1 MNTGRRSFG
10 RLAGLIGAGMVVAG
24 IAGFGAMSV
33 NAQNANAP
41 ATSKIALIN
50 IEKVINDL
58 DEVKMGQQKIA
69 AKADGRQVEL
79 NTIAKQIDEGQ
90 KKLELIDPKDTSR
103 REEAVK
109 LMELTATANAKQQA
123 FQGIINIEKGDL
135 FKEVHGHIM
144 EACASYAQKNDIE
157 LILVDDRVL
166 SFQENDDVNK
176 VSALISQ
183 KRIVYGAPALDITD
197 AIIKSMNANFNAG
210 GAARKPAAPK
220 KP

>member
-1 MNTGRRSFG
+1 MKNGRNSFG
-10 RLAGLIGAGMVVAG
+10 RLAGWVGAGLVAAS
-24 IAGFGAMSV
+24 IAGVGAMSV
-33 NAQNANAP
+33 NAQNAANASP
-41 ATSKIALIN
+41 SRIALIN

-58 DEVKMGQQKIA
+58 DEVKMGQTKIA
-69 AKADGRQVEL
+69 AKSEARQAEL
-79 NTIAKQIDEGQ
+79 NVLVKQIDEGQ
-90 KKLELIDPKDTSR
+90 KKLELIATNDTSR
-103 REEAVK
+103 RDEAVK
-109 LMELTATANAKQQA
+109 LMEMTATANAKQQA

-144 EACASYAQKNDIE
+144 EAAANYAQKNDID

-166 SFQENDDVNK
+166 TFQENDDFGK

-197 AIIKSMNANFNAG
+197 AIIKLMNTNFAANPG
-210 GAARKPAAPK
+210 KKPAEKK

>member
-1 MNTGRRSFG
+1 MKTGRRSFG
-10 RLAGLIGAGMVVAG
+10 RLAGFVGAGIVATG
-24 IAGFGAMSV
+24 LAGFGAMSV
-33 NAQNANAP
+33 RANSANAP
-41 ATSKIALIN
+41 SASKIALIN

-69 AKADGRQVEL
+69 AKADARQAEL
-79 NTIAKQIDEGQ
+79 NNIAKQLDEGQ
-90 KKLELIDPKDTSR
+90 KKLELIDPKDTNR

-109 LMELTATANAKQQA
+109 MMELNATANAKQQA

-135 FKEVHGHIM
+135 FKQVHGHIM
-144 EACASYAQKNDIE
+144 DACANYAQKNDIE

-166 SFQENDDVNK
+166 TFQENDDVGK

-197 AIIKSMNANFNAG
+197 DIIKVMNNNFAANG
-210 GAARKPAAPK
+210 GKKPAPK

>member
-1 MNTGRRSFG
+1 MNTGRWSFG
-10 RLAGLIGAGMVVAG
+10 RFAGLIGAGVVA
-24 IAGFGAMSV
+24 AGVAGVGAMTV
-33 NAQNANAP
+33 NAQNAAAP
-41 ATSKIALIN
+41 SSSKIALIN

-58 DEVKMGQQKIA
+58 DEVKMGQTKIA
-69 AKADGRQVEL
+69 AKSEARQAEL
-79 NTIAKQIDEGQ
+79 NTLSKQIEDRQ
-90 KKLELIDPKDTSR
+90 KKMELLDLKDTSR
-103 REEAVK
+103 RDQAVE

-135 FKEVHGHIM
+135 FRMVHGHIM
-144 EACASYAQKNDIE
+144 DACANYAQKNDIE

-166 SFQENDDVNK
+166 SFQENDDMNK

-197 AIIKSMNANFNAG
+197 AVIKSMNANFAANAG
-210 GAARKPAAPK
+210 KKPAEKK

>member
-10 RLAGLIGAGMVVAG
+10 RLAGWIGAGIIAAS
-24 IAGFGAMSV
+24 IAGAGAMSV
-33 NAQNANAP
+33 HAQNAGNAN
-41 ATSKIALIN
+41 TSRIALIN

-58 DEVKMGQQKIA
+58 DEVKMGQSKIA
-69 AKADGRQVEL
+69 AKSEARQAEL
-79 NTIAKQIDEGQ
+79 NVLVKQIEEGQ
-90 KKLELIDPKDTSR
+90 KKLELLDLKDTGR

-109 LMELTATANAKQQA
+109 LMEMTATANAKQQA

-144 EACASYAQKNDIE
+144 DACAKYAEKNEID
-157 LILVDDRVL
+157 LIMVDDRVL
-166 SFQENDDVNK
+166 TFQENDDVNK

-183 KRIVYGAPALDITD
+183 KRIVYAAPSLDITD
-197 AIIKSMNANFNAG
+197 AIIKVMNTNFAASG
-210 GAARKPAAPK
+210 GKRPAEKK

>member
-10 RLAGLIGAGMVVAG
+10 RSAGFVGAILVAAG
-24 IAGFGAMSV
+24 VAGFGAMSV
-33 NAQNANAP
+33 RANSTNAAA
-41 ATSKIALIN
+41 ASKIALIN

-58 DEVKMGQQKIA
+58 DEVKMGQQKIG
-69 AKADGRQVEL
+69 AKADARQVEL
-79 NTIAKQIDEGQ
+79 NNIAKQIDEGQ

-135 FKEVHGHIM
+135 FREVHGNIM
-144 EACASYAQKNDIE
+144 DACASFAQKNDIE

-183 KRIVYGAPALDITD
+183 KRIVYGAPALDITND
-197 AIIKSMNANFNAG
+197 IIKMMNNNFAANG
-210 GAARKPAAPK
+210 GKKPAPK

>member
-1 MNTGRRSFG
+1 MKTGRRSFG
-10 RLAGLIGAGMVVAG
+10 RLAGLIGAGAMAAG
-24 IAGFGAMSV
+24 LAGFGAMSV
-33 NAQNANAP
+33 NAQNAGAP
-41 ATSKIALIN
+41 GSSKIALIN
-50 IEKVINDL
+50 IEKVINEL
-58 DEVKMGQQKIA
+58 QEVKIGQGKIA
-69 AKADGRQVEL
+69 AKSDARQVEL
-79 NTIAKQIDEGQ
+79 NNIAKQIDEGQ

-103 REEAVK
+103 RDEAMK

-144 EACASYAQKNDIE
+144 DACASYAQKNDIE

-166 SFQENDDVNK
+166 TFQENDDVGK

-183 KRIVYGAPALDITD
+183 KRIVYGAPALDITE
-197 AIIKSMNANFNAG
+197 AIIKMMNTGFDANAG
-210 GAARKPAAPK
+210 KKPADKK